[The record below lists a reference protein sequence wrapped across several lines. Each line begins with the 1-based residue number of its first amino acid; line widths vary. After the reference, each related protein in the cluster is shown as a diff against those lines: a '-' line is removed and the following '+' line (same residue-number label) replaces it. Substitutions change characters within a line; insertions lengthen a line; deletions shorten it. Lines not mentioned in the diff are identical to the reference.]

1 MRINHNI
8 SALNT
13 HRQMIIN
20 DRSRG
25 QSLEKLFAD
34 HSVESLRAGEIE
46 IGDEKLAKMAKKVSF
61 KAPVAL
67 RLAEKLIDA
76 AATMEWAA
84 GRTMERDHLREI
96 FSTEDAYE
104 GLSSLGRR
112 RPEFKGR

>member
-1 MRINHNI
+1 M
-8 SALNT
+8 LF
-13 HRQMIIN
+13 
-20 DRSRG
+20 RSRP
-25 QSLEKLFAD
+25 LEKLFAN
-34 HSVESLRAGEIE
+34 HSVESLRNGEVE
-46 IGDEKLAKMAKKVSF
+46 IQDGKLAKMAKKVSF

-76 AATMEWAA
+76 AGTTELAAGLTMEL
-84 GRTMERDHLREI
+84 DHLREI